1 MGNLNTSFSTEQK
14 SSLPELAYS
23 LASLSEL
30 FELGLPPGSEME
42 PEEVRAHILTSIR
55 QSVCTLG
62 ACLLLYYKVQERFVP
77 VASQGEKFPCG
88 SLASMMGAAEAARFS
103 RGGPGAALSSVK
115 LEGSDILLVSLV
127 CGDVFVGLVALTLV
141 DALTEEQSLLLT
153 YMGSVAAQILHVND
167 LRSRELRT
175 ALAQERNRIAR
186 DLHDGVV
193 QQLAY
198 ALYKLEII
206 QHLLEPD
213 SAQQIV
219 AEIERISTIL
229 QESLQELRSTTT
241 SFLPSQLSR
250 YTFNEALA
258 SLLLSFQQDN
268 PAISLKQHISISL
281 PLSAGLEATT
291 FRVIQEALNN
301 IRKHAM
307 AKEVTLHLEL
317 QADVLQLEI
326 RDNGQGF
333 DTRSVQNMLVAHSIE
348 ESMTH
353 NGLRGMYQ
361 RIQEIGGTWHI
372 ASEPGAG
379 TTIEATFPLL
389 ESASDLTQRE
399 REILQLIVAGLD
411 NHAIAQKLSIRNETV
426 KKHVQHIT
434 QKLHVKDR
442 AQVAVV
448 ASKQSFHSFS

>member
-1 MGNLNTSFSTEQK
+1 MGNLNTSFSAQQKNSLTEL
-14 SSLPELAYS
+14 SCS

-30 FELGLPPGSEME
+30 FALGLPPGSEME

-88 SLASMMGAAEAARFS
+88 ALASMISAAEVARLS
-103 RGGPGAALSSVK
+103 SGGPGAALGSVR

-153 YMGSVAAQILHVND
+153 YMGSVAAQILYMHD
-167 LRSRELRT
+167 LRSRELRS
-175 ALAQERNRIAR
+175 AVVQERNRIAR

-206 QHLLEPD
+206 QHLLD
-213 SAQQIV
+213 SGPTQQII

-241 SFLPSQLSR
+241 SFLPSQLSM
-250 YTFNEALA
+250 YTFNKALA
-258 SLLLSFQQDN
+258 ALLLNFQQDN
-268 PAISLKQHISISL
+268 PAISLKQHVSIL
-281 PLSAGLEATT
+281 PPLSAELEAAT

-301 IRKHAM
+301 IRKHAT
-307 AKEVTLHLEL
+307 ATELTLRLEL

-326 RDNGQGF
+326 HDNGQGF
-333 DTRSVQNMLVAHSIE
+333 DTGSVQNMLVAHSTE
-348 ESMTH
+348 ESIAH
-353 NGLRGMYQ
+353 SGLRGMYQ

-379 TTIEATFPLL
+379 TTIEARLPLL
-389 ESASDLTQRE
+389 ESASELTQRE
-399 REILQLIVAGLD
+399 REVLQLIVAGLD
-411 NHAIAQKLSIRNETV
+411 NHAIAQKLSIMDETV

-442 AQVAVV
+442 AQVAVM
-448 ASKQSFHSFS
+448 ASKHNLHSFS